1 MLRTLSIR
9 SALLAAGLTAVVAL
23 ALTAGAGI
31 FGMWKNTHSL
41 RQQEVAMTAMRDGM
55 IADMMHDRSRALV
68 DHVLLILSNG
78 HEAEVPEALAE
89 LDGSMAT
96 LSAALDEL
104 KGLDLPAELRPAV
117 DAALPSAAA
126 YIQAKQDLRQAVLAG
141 PEAAGR
147 AMPAFETAFTD
158 LASAFD
164 TMTDA
169 IETFSEHSVDSASS
183 VNLVLTYV
191 LAGVAAV
198 AALVLVLGS
207 WASARHILRPI
218 DRMRAALGRVA
229 AGDFSIRLAAI
240 TREDDIGAIAR
251 DIDKVSQRVEDVMAE
266 QDRLRAAA
274 QGVIARLGVGL
285 RALSTGDLSQSID
298 EAFGDDYDTL
308 RQDFNETAHHLRQ
321 LIQQVIGS
329 STDIHKLTGDMHR
342 ASDNLSTRTVAQAAT
357 LEETAAALEEL
368 TGSVRE
374 AADTARTVEGA
385 MGETRTEAEESGR
398 IVRDAVTAMD
408 AIQTSA
414 GHITQIIGVI
424 DDIAFQTNLLALN
437 AGVEAAR
444 AGEAG
449 KGFAVVASEVRA
461 LAQRS
466 SQAAREIKDLIG
478 SSTDQIL
485 QGVDHVNRT
494 GTALERVVDRV
505 GRMAGLVSNIAAAAA
520 EQARGLSEINTGVA
534 QLDQVT
540 QQNAAMAE
548 QAGMTTQQLNARA
561 DALADLVARF
571 RTETGPDPGL
581 PLPKAA

>member
-1 MLRTLSIR
+1 
-9 SALLAAGLTAVVAL
+9 
-23 ALTAGAGI
+23 
-31 FGMWKNTHSL
+31 
-41 RQQEVAMTAMRDGM
+41 
-55 IADMMHDRSRALV
+55 
-68 DHVLLILSNG
+68 
-78 HEAEVPEALAE
+78 
-89 LDGSMAT
+89 
-96 LSAALDEL
+96 
-104 KGLDLPAELRPAV
+104 
-117 DAALPSAAA
+117 
-126 YIQAKQDLRQAVLAG
+126 
-141 PEAAGR
+141 
-147 AMPAFETAFTD
+147 
-158 LASAFD
+158 
-164 TMTDA
+164 
-169 IETFSEHSVDSASS
+169 
-183 VNLVLTYV
+183 
-191 LAGVAAV
+191 
-198 AALVLVLGS
+198 
-207 WASARHILRPI
+207 
-218 DRMRAALGRVA
+218 
-229 AGDFSIRLAAI
+229 
-240 TREDDIGAIAR
+240 
-251 DIDKVSQRVEDVMAE
+251 
-266 QDRLRAAA
+266 
-274 QGVIARLGVGL
+274 VGL

-571 RTETGPDPGL
+571 KIRADDEDRWEE
-581 PLPKAA
+581 AA